1 MARKHAA
8 PEPLLIAAARRLGKA
23 AGTVVNMTQLLTPE
37 PTPASHSASEPE
49 SIKEAS
55 HDKQSA
61 ATARKNQP
69 KQKPSAIAK
78 KGTAKSRKATAR
90 TITSKRR
97 SSRKR

>member
-8 PEPLLIAAARRLGKA
+8 PEPLLIAAARTLGKA
-23 AGTVVNMTQLLTPE
+23 AGTLVNMTQMFTPE
-37 PTPASHSASEPE
+37 PTPALHSASEPE

-61 ATARKNQP
+61 ATTRKSQP
-69 KQKPSAIAK
+69 KQKRIALAK
-78 KGTAKSRKATAR
+78 KGTAKSRNATAR